1 MPFLTQGK
9 TNWKYILV
17 VVILAIIVSG
27 GILGWI
33 KRQEVPPLEIKPPSG
48 EEEKFEIIQRVPE
61 DTQSDL
67 VEEDKVVQGPL
78 DKISIVFNRE
88 VDKTTLTENHF
99 YVLRGI
105 NEKIPGRIE
114 YEKSTKTASLIF
126 DQEIKGGKPGQ
137 ETRITVIVEGIKD
150 LKGNQIERLV
160 YNIDIAEFIED
171 ETTDWKTYRS
181 EEYGYQIKYPKDW
194 ILYKNILGAFDIYKS
209 FYDYNCSVEVYAN
222 TERYLYPTEE
232 AEGYFQPFS
241 ESKISTE
248 QEPVFIEN
256 IFGKKLSS
264 PELGGREI
272 YFFEKEIRDN
282 NYYFNIFLD
291 VYKQDPHGEPIIKE
305 NRCKDVFKRIL
316 STFQFLPK
324 EKITDNL
331 ITEPLCKYRQ
341 GEYEMRFYDVQ
352 GRMTGVKDGK
362 IKEEIPGSYYIPRDL
377 TPPVEDCPPNCY
389 EIGIPGYI
397 SIHKIEF
404 FCIKEGNYELSASA
418 PAPTWWGELVSFSAT
433 NIPIISG
440 LTHVYIFDWE
450 LLAKD
455 EEGVVIFIDLD
466 GDGIFEKSITSDNEL
481 TCEEFII
488 QLKKR

>member
-9 TNWKYILV
+9 TNWKYILIV
-17 VVILAIIVSG
+17 LILAVIVGG
-27 GILGWI
+27 GILWWA
-33 KRQEVPPLEIKPPSG
+33 KRQEVSLPEFPKIKKPEKIG
-48 EEEKFEIIQRVPE
+48 EEKCEDIQDRVQQAKCY
-61 DTQSDL
+61 TDL
-67 VEEDKVVQGPL
+67 AKE
-78 DKISIVFNRE
+78 
-88 VDKTTLTENHF
+88 TENEN
-99 YVLRGI
+99 YCW
-105 NEKIPGRIE
+105 KIEIPEAAEVRADCYGELAILKNNPSICWE
-114 YEKSTKTASLIF
+114 VEIASLASSCWEYF
-126 DQEIKGGKPGQ
+126 GMK
-137 ETRITVIVEGIKD
+137 
-150 LKGNQIERLV
+150 
-160 YNIDIAEFIED
+160 
-171 ETTDWKTYRS
+171 DWKTYTN

-194 ILYKNILGAFDIYKS
+194 IPYKNILGAFDIYKS

-256 IFGKKLSS
+256 ISGKKLSS

-324 EKITDNL
+324 EKIADNL

-341 GEYEMRFYDVQ
+341 GEYEMRFYDMQ

-389 EIGIPGYI
+389 YIGIPDYI
-397 SIHKIEF
+397 PLHKIEF
-404 FCIKEGNYELSASA
+404 FGIKEGNYELSASA

-481 TCEEFII
+481 TCEEFVI